1 MKKLFV
7 VMCLVVCLV
16 VSGVFT
22 GCETANQGGE
32 NTPTAVA
39 TPEPTPVPT
48 PTPYVP
54 KTIEELWNKID
65 ETMGAA
71 ESYRLKSSMLMK
83 YFYEEQ
89 ELVSETEV
97 EDIFSSKDGNKYSFS
112 KGKVHIVYKEAD
124 YTQDSEQIRAYYDG
138 KMYYGSIFN
147 GLKQR
152 FCSKMSYDEY
162 VVARDNSPLDDSVYL
177 DCTKKEFAQND
188 DGTWQIKLSGYTGK
202 AIAAFLEDSGT
213 SEKEL
218 GSKVLDIELNI
229 LVDGDFYEKKS
240 EMRAVFEN
248 SEKAQLEVFGEY
260 FDINATEPNTADLK
274 TSEYVEVA
282 DVRVL
287 DNVSEAIKNLEKAK
301 KAKFTYEVTQKLE
314 LKSGTSSYNEK
325 DVTTFG
331 VENGKY
337 YYDIDI
343 TSSNGNGTIKYR
355 NGIYEVVGT
364 SNKYQ
369 QSEDEAKDFIASL
382 IDGPNYNSLLVSEI
396 KKTGENTFELKIGQ
410 PVETGVKN
418 VFDQI
423 QCEITKIEQT
433 IKVTFEGENI
443 KKIESALVAKGDGLK
458 YGSATL
464 KLETKLT
471 VNEATYN

>member
-32 NTPTAVA
+32 NTPTATA
-39 TPEPTPVPT
+39 TPEPTPIPT

-71 ESYRLKSSMLMK
+71 ESYRLKGSVSMK
-83 YFYEEQ
+83 YFYEGLEF
-89 ELVSETEV
+89 VAKSEG
-97 EDIFSSKDGNKYSFS
+97 EDVYSSKGENKYSFS
-112 KGKVHIVYKEAD
+112 KGKTNVACKEAD
-124 YTQDSEQIRAYYDG
+124 YTQDSEHIQAYYDG
-138 KMYYGSIFN
+138 KMYLSNTSN
-147 GLKQR
+147 GVGQK
-152 FCSKMSYDEY
+152 FFSKMSYDEY
-162 VVARDNSPLDDSVYL
+162 VVAVDSSSVEASVYL
-177 DCTKKEFAQND
+177 DCTNKEFSQND
-188 DGTWQIKLSGYTGK
+188 NGTWQIKLSGYTSK
-202 AIAAFLEDSGT
+202 SIAIFLEELNI

-260 FDINATEPNTADLK
+260 FDINATEPNTADIK

-287 DNVSEAIKNLEKAK
+287 KNFTDAIENLEEAK
-301 KAKFTYEVTQKLE
+301 KAKFTYEITQKLE
-314 LKSGTSSYNEK
+314 LRSGTSSYSEK

-343 TSSNGNGTIKYR
+343 TSSNGNGAIKYR

-369 QSEDEAKDFIASL
+369 QTEDEAKEFIADL
-382 IDGPNYNSLLVSEI
+382 INGVNYNSVLVSEI
-396 KKTGENTFELKIGQ
+396 KKTGDNTFELKIGA

-443 KKIESALVAKGDGLK
+443 KKIESALVAEGDGLK